1 MSATAPKAAIIIST
15 YNWPA
20 ALRLVLKS
28 LLGQSEGD
36 VEVIVADDGSKPETS
51 AVVSATLGPG
61 RMAWCH
67 VRQED
72 TGFRQSRVRNLGA
85 RVSSAP
91 LLIFIDHDTVAHA
104 DFVADHLRLAEDGV
118 FVQGKRCFLPPGETE
133 RLLKSDWEGGW
144 WPSPWMRGLGNRKN
158 AVHLP
163 RLGRW
168 LASAK
173 SWETSIRGCN
183 LAVRR
188 DDFMAVDGFDE
199 LYDGVWG
206 REDSDLAYRLFH
218 RGVRCRNAAFAALQ
232 AHLHHPQVKRTG
244 RDRLDDEL
252 DRTVAERRV
261 KAIQGLSQMGA
272 EGRIV
277 ASSPGF
283 SGKLG

>member
-1 MSATAPKAAIIIST
+1 
-15 YNWPA
+15 
-20 ALRLVLKS
+20 
-28 LLGQSEGD
+28 
-36 VEVIVADDGSKPETS
+36 
-51 AVVSATLGPG
+51 VVSATLGSS
-61 RMAWCH
+61 RIAWCH

-91 LLIFIDHDTVAHA
+91 LLIFIDHDTVAHPE
-104 DFVADHLRLAEDGV
+104 FVADHLRLAASGL
-118 FVQGKRCFLPPGETE
+118 FVQGKRCFLPPAETE
-133 RLLKSDWEGGW
+133 RLLMSGLEGKW
-144 WPSPWMRGLGNRKN
+144 WPGFWMRGLGNRKN

-163 RLGRW
+163 KLGRW
-168 LASAK
+168 MSSPK

-188 DDFMAVDGFDE
+188 DDFVAVDGFDE

-218 RGVRCRNAAFAALQ
+218 RGVRCRNASFAALQ
-232 AHLHHPQVKRTG
+232 AHLHHPQVKRKG

-252 DRTVAERRV
+252 DRMVAERRV
-261 KAIQGLSQMGA
+261 KAIQGLSRMDT
-272 EGRIV
+272 EGRIL

-283 SGKLG
+283 AGKLG